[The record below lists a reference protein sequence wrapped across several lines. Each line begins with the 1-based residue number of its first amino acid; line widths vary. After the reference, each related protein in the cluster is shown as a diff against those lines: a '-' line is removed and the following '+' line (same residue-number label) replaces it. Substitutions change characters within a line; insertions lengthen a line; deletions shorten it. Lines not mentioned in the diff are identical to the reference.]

1 MTSATITSKGQITI
15 PRDVRRALNL
25 KTHDQIIFVV
35 EGDRAVLIPAQ
46 RRSLLELRGVL
57 PATMPFPGQEQIRQ
71 EVGRQRGETLA
82 QESTS

>member
-1 MTSATITSKGQITI
+1 MLTATLTTKGQITI

-35 EGDRAVLIPAQ
+35 EGDRAILIPAQ

-57 PATMPFPGQEQIRQ
+57 PATVSFPGQEKIRQ
-71 EVGRQRGETLA
+71 EVGRQRGEVLA
-82 QESTS
+82 QELAA